1 MSESAKKSNLW
12 LAGMM
17 GTGKTSSG
25 RLVASKLRF
34 VFADTDK
41 LIELREQLTV
51 AQIFASHG
59 EEHFRKCE
67 REILS
72 DLCTQDRQVIATGG
86 GMLANSGN
94 LEVARANGL
103 VVFLYASPSELA
115 HRLRYRNDR
124 PLLNDADPTQRIAE
138 LEAKRR
144 EVFDQI
150 THRIDTSGKTPLQ
163 TSEAVLETFLN
174 WLQS

>member
-1 MSESAKKSNLW
+1 MSENAKKSNLW

-17 GTGKTSSG
+17 GSGKTSSG
-25 RLVASKLRF
+25 RLVASKLRY

-41 LIELREQLTV
+41 LIELREQLSV
-51 AQIFASHG
+51 AQIFATHG
-59 EEHFRKCE
+59 EDYFRKCE
-67 REILS
+67 REILA
-72 DLCTQDRQVIATGG
+72 DLCAQDRQVVATGG
-86 GMLANSGN
+86 GMLARREN
-94 LEVARANGL
+94 LELAQANGL

-124 PLLNDADPTQRIAE
+124 PLLNVADPTQRIAA
-138 LEAKRR
+138 LEATRR

-163 TSEAVLETFLN
+163 ASELVLEVYN
-174 WLQS
+174 SWLRV